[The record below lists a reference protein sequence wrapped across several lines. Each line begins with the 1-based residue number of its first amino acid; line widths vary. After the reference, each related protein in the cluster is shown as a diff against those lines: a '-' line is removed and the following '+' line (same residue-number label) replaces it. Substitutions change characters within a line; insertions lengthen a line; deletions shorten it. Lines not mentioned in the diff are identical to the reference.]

1 MTPVST
7 QPLPNSM
14 SAYSVELHDDEK
26 SANQCQIHLGSKGQC
41 SCTADS
47 HPARHRACHQARLRR
62 LLLPIA
68 LLLLAVGATLVI
80 SCVSDIDLF
89 DLVNLGADV
98 SGSPLGKRQSTGSS
112 FTENKCKFISKCT
125 TIVVVVIKWL
135 SGAIDYLIVIFVGL
149 FLVLIAG
156 IMLSFWC
163 CRGKVPSCQDMSRT
177 EHSPNLGS
185 FENPLC
191 CPCYL
196 CACCGGLGKLFPFQL
211 HGCRL
216 LCVVSLFGVHWMWIV
231 CGWTGGCLM
240 QFPGWQVRRE
250 GATRP
255 FSLDM
260 SFFLRHFPPDIYGL
274 GITF

>member
-14 SAYSVELHDDEK
+14 NAYSVESRNDEK

-41 SCTADS
+41 SCAADS
-47 HPARHRACHQARLRR
+47 NPGHHRACHQARLRR
-62 LLLPIA
+62 LLLPVA

-80 SCVSDIDLF
+80 SCVHDIDLF

-98 SGSPLGKRQSTGSS
+98 SGSPLGKRQSTESS
-112 FTENKCKFISKCT
+112 FTQNKY
-125 TIVVVVIKWL
+125 
-135 SGAIDYLIVIFVGL
+135 YLIVVFVGL

-163 CRGKVPSCQDMSRT
+163 CRG
-177 EHSPNLGS
+177 S

-196 CACCGGLGKLFPFQL
+196 CACCGGLACLECI
-211 HGCRL
+211 GCG
-216 LCVVSLFGVHWMWIV
+216 LC
-231 CGWTGGCLM
+231 
-240 QFPGWQVRRE
+240 
-250 GATRP
+250 AA
-255 FSLDM
+255 
-260 SFFLRHFPPDIYGL
+260 GL
-274 GITF
+274 EAA